1 MIRKNIL
8 LKEKTPDN
16 KINEIQ
22 ITSGSKL
29 IKDPYFGPEEEKY
42 WVGIPIQKI
51 KNILESASSHNVK
64 VLIDFHTFLGGSSDS
79 SFSGTW
85 PENPRFWNNNII
97 AMENMQT
104 IMENFC
110 NWIKDEGVEK
120 ALSGLYGITPI
131 NEPAHMAGIFPEKY
145 PYWKDKETRFKEI
158 TEVLNKSID
167 VFRNSKLWD
176 DHGVKLVMNII
187 ETSTIDFGDNKFSVW
202 KKWWKRATIHDERKV
217 WAGLDVHHYEAWND
231 ASGCV
236 KDAKTEAGDDSSFE
250 VCNKR
255 LANTDW
261 LEVVYGN
268 IRNQFVDPGELFYVS
283 EFSNSLSH
291 DTRNSFAMD

>member
-1 MIRKNIL
+1 MVLMIRRKYTV
-8 LKEKTPDN
+8 KGKTPDN

-110 NWIKDEGVEK
+110 NWIKEEGNEK

-131 NEPAHMAGIFPEKY
+131 NEPAHMAGILKISILERLS
-145 PYWKDKETRFKEI
+145 RFKET

-176 DHGVKLVMNII
+176 DHGVKLVILN
-187 ETSTIDFGDNKFSVW
+187 
-202 KKWWKRATIHDERKV
+202 
-217 WAGLDVHHYEAWND
+217 
-231 ASGCV
+231 
-236 KDAKTEAGDDSSFE
+236 
-250 VCNKR
+250 
-255 LANTDW
+255 
-261 LEVVYGN
+261 
-268 IRNQFVDPGELFYVS
+268 RNLYY
-283 EFSNSLSH
+283 
-291 DTRNSFAMD
+291 